1 MKDKKHIDEL
11 FKEQFQNFEATPPPV
26 VWNRIEAQLQEKK
39 KERRVIPLWWRV
51 AGVAALIAVLLT
63 VGLSLFNTPTTPSN
77 DIVTE
82 DTSIENDT
90 NSSETPEKGLDK
102 NKTLSNEPIKNE
114 TEVAS
119 EENEVKTTEETIT
132 NKRGFEAENNSV
144 KKSNTTVAETS
155 NKKNS
160 TLLKTKTSVAETTG
174 NTKLN
179 TTNKKTNKEYN
190 QPKNASTIYNT
201 TSEAVATSN
210 KPKNATQKSSETT
223 QNPLVKDPNA
233 VVSGN
238 EAIAKTEKNINISS
252 PSNPSEKIILNPNIE
267 TDSNTAITETSE
279 NKIPEENKKSI
290 FDAIEENRKLE
301 EAVAIKEGPTNR
313 WAVSPNVGPVYY
325 SSLSG
330 GSSLDPMFSDN
341 SQSGNVNLSYGVG
354 VDYAINEKLSVRSGV
369 NNVNL
374 SYATGDV
381 QIASAPIAFAL
392 ENIDYGSGRG
402 AVTTVFDKGSPL
414 PGDGDGT
421 FGSIIPKSTGGNA
434 EISQQLQY
442 YEVPLELKYALVS
455 NKFGINVIGGMS
467 TLLLGN
473 NEIIVNDGDFRTV
486 LGEAN
491 NLNSISFT
499 SNIGLGFNYQLSEKF
514 RFNIEPMFK
523 YQLNP
528 YTDSSV
534 DFRPYYLGVYSGL
547 SFKF

>member
-11 FKEQFQNFEATPPPV
+11 FKEQFQNFEATPPPA
-26 VWNRIEAQLQEKK
+26 VWDRIEAQLQEKK

-51 AGVAALIAVLLT
+51 AGVAALLALLLT

-77 DIVTE
+77 EIVTE
-82 DTSIENDT
+82 DTSLQKDT
-90 NSSETPEKGLDK
+90 NSIETNTKESENTDSFSKETTT
-102 NKTLSNEPIKNE
+102 NK

-119 EENEVKTTEETIT
+119 EDNNVNTTEKINSNSNRFKT
-132 NKRGFEAENNSV
+132 NNISD
-144 KKSNTTVAETS
+144 KKGTTTVAETS
-155 NKKNS
+155 NKKNN
-160 TLLKTKTSVAETTG
+160 TINKTNASVVETTG
-174 NTKLN
+174 NTTRN
-179 TTNKKTNKEYN
+179 TQTNAKSTEEHTR
-190 QPKNASTIYNT
+190 PKSASTTYNT
-201 TSEAVATSN
+201 THEAVATSD
-210 KPKNATQKSSETT
+210 KPKSAIQKSSETT
-223 QNPLVKDPNA
+223 QKPLLKDPNT
-233 VVSGN
+233 VVSGK
-238 EAIAKTEKNINISS
+238 EAIAKTEKNTDVLS
-252 PSNPSEKIILNPNIE
+252 PSNASEQNSINPNKEIK
-267 TDSNTAITETSE
+267 SNTAIAETSV
-279 NKIPEENKKSI
+279 NKKSI
-290 FDAIEENRKLE
+290 FDAIEENKKLE
-301 EAVAIKEGPTNR
+301 EAVAVKEGPTNR

-341 SQSGNVNLSYGVG
+341 SQSGNVNLSYGIG

-414 PGDGDGT
+414 PGGDGT

-434 EISQQLQY
+434 ELSQQLQY

-467 TLLLGN
+467 TLLLSN

-528 YTDSSV
+528 YTDSNV